1 MKSFVV
7 EPPARPLSG
16 YVTVPGDKSIGHRAL
31 MFGALANGAVQVRG
45 LSGGADNASTRTA
58 MAALGV
64 QVEEDGALVTVHG
77 VGVDGLRAP
86 SAAIDC
92 GNSGTSMRLL
102 CGLLAGQRFATTLT
116 GDESLVKRPMRRVV
130 DPITAMG
137 GRITGVPG
145 ARAGDVYPP
154 LTIAACE
161 GRLRAIEYRLPIA
174 SAQVKSAVLLAA
186 LYADGTTRV
195 IEPGPTRDHT
205 ERMLAHMGAPI
216 VVREGGVIE
225 LDVGGWDRRL
235 EVSRFDVPGDPSSA
249 AFLVAA
255 ALVAASPSEG
265 AERVSV
271 GDVCIN
277 PTRTGFLDALALMNA
292 RVELEARRDEG
303 GEPTADIAV
312 SHGAADDLRGAVIE
326 GELVVRAIDELP
338 ILAVVAARATG
349 VTEFRDAAELRVK
362 ESDRIATT
370 CAMLRAFGAE
380 VDERPDGF
388 TVHGMGDRPFLA
400 ATIDAAG
407 DHRIAMSAAV
417 AALRAS
423 GPVRIDDVANV
434 ATSFP
439 TFAAT
444 LAELGA
450 IVRDPDE

>member
-1 MKSFVV
+1 
-7 EPPARPLSG
+7 
-16 YVTVPGDKSIGHRAL
+16 
-31 MFGALANGAVQVRG
+31 
-45 LSGGADNASTRTA
+45 
-58 MAALGV
+58 
-64 QVEEDGALVTVHG
+64 
-77 VGVDGLRAP
+77 
-86 SAAIDC
+86 
-92 GNSGTSMRLL
+92 
-102 CGLLAGQRFATTLT
+102 
-116 GDESLVKRPMRRVV
+116 MRRVI

-137 GRITGVPG
+137 GRVTGVPG
-145 ARAGDVYPP
+145 PRAGDVYPP
-154 LTIAACE
+154 LAIAACE
-161 GRLRAIEYRLPIA
+161 GRLHAIEYRLPMA

-205 ERMLAHMGAPI
+205 ERMLAHMGAPL
-216 VVREGGVIE
+216 VVHDGGVVE
-225 LDVGGWDRRL
+225 LDTRGWDRRF
-235 EVSRFDVPGDPSSA
+235 EVARFDGPGDPSSA

-255 ALVAASPSEG
+255 ALVAG

-277 PTRTGFLDALALMNA
+277 RTRTGFLDALALMNA
-292 RVELEARRDEG
+292 RVELESRRDEG
-303 GEPTADIAV
+303 GEPTADITV
-312 SHGAADDLRGAVIE
+312 SHGAAADLRGARIA
-326 GELVVRAIDELP
+326 GEVVVRAIDELP

-370 CAMLRAFGAE
+370 CAMLRAFGVE
-380 VDERPDGF
+380 VHERPDGF
-388 TVHGMGDRPFLA
+388 TVHGVGDRTFLP

-417 AALRAS
+417 AALRSS

-444 LAELGA
+444 LMELGA
-450 IVRDPDE
+450 IIRDPGE